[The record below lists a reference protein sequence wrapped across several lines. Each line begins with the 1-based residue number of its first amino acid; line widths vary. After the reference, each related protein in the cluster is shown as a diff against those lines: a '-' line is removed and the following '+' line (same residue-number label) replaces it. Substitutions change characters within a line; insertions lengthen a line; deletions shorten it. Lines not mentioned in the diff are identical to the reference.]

1 MGPRSRR
8 GLIERQPGAGTVC
21 AAKEVICVRKL
32 LLAAILAT
40 SAMLAFVVTASASG
54 VPPCC

>member
-1 MGPRSRR
+1 M
-8 GLIERQPGAGTVC
+8 
-21 AAKEVICVRKL
+21 RKL

-40 SAMLAFVVTASASG
+40 SALLSFAATATAIV

>member
-1 MGPRSRR
+1 M
-8 GLIERQPGAGTVC
+8 
-21 AAKEVICVRKL
+21 RKL

-40 SAMLAFVVTASASG
+40 SAMLAFVVTASAST

>member
-1 MGPRSRR
+1 MM
-8 GLIERQPGAGTVC
+8 
-21 AAKEVICVRKL
+21 RKL

-40 SAMLAFVVTASASG
+40 WALLGMAVTTSAGG